1 MAGNEAAEGSGAVF
15 QGLGSFAKDFNFI
28 LKEISSYWQV
38 LSKGI
43 MPFTILMITSFCVK
57 KRMGRQEWGQ
67 ADHSLPK
74 ITLFGGGGKS
84 LE

>member
-1 MAGNEAAEGSGAVF
+1 
-15 QGLGSFAKDFNFI
+15 
-28 LKEISSYWQV
+28 
-38 LSKGI
+38 